1 MDEDGEMRALGIE
14 AALQVRLFVYGEE
27 KLELL
32 EDAYSLDKKCV
43 LQTEEAVVEEL
54 LMQNHSKSK
63 IAERLSLPELKDEI
77 LQVCHSSADLQM
89 EKMEVQ
95 NGGILAEGIL
105 HVSFLYVKANDEV
118 PFGVWK
124 GMVPFSAMLECREG
138 SNDMKY
144 DITYAVE
151 QLAVD
156 LAGNDEVEIKAVVAF
171 RSFMRK
177 AEKIQM
183 VTEAALVDYE
193 KEERMNQP
201 GIVGYIVKDGDDLWS
216 LAKKYST
223 TEESILLNN
232 ELLSKELKTG
242 DKILIFRESLSIL

>member
-1 MDEDGEMRALGIE
+1 
-14 AALQVRLFVYGEE
+14 
-27 KLELL
+27 
-32 EDAYSLDKKCV
+32 
-43 LQTEEAVVEEL
+43 
-54 LMQNHSKSK
+54 
-63 IAERLSLPELKDEI
+63 
-77 LQVCHSSADLQM
+77 
-89 EKMEVQ
+89 
-95 NGGILAEGIL
+95 
-105 HVSFLYVKANDEV
+105 
-118 PFGVWK
+118 
-124 GMVPFSAMLECREG
+124 MVPFSAMLECREG
-138 SNDMKY
+138 SSDMKY
-144 DITYAVE
+144 DVTYAVE

-156 LAGNDEVEIKAVVAF
+156 LAGNDEVEIKAGRGSSEA
-171 RSFMRK
+171 SCRK